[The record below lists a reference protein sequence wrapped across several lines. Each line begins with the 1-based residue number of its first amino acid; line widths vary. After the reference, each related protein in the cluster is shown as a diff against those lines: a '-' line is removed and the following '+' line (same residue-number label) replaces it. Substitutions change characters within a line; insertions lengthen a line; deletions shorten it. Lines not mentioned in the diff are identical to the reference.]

1 MSAGG
6 NRRKGGGIFGNRK
19 KEFLIPLGYFFL
31 SNPFLLT
38 ETHIIMAKIE
48 KSRENFNLSKVI

>member
-6 NRRKGGGIFGNRK
+6 NRREGEGIFGNRK
-19 KEFLIPLGYFFL
+19 KKFLLGYFFL